1 MSFNFW
7 CFIKKLRQTMRFSH
21 EAQASSL
28 MHNETDND
36 HNDKDTFIY
45 HLLMCSINRPSEH
58 HNSVISRGHLA
69 CL

>member
-28 MHNETDND
+28 MHNDTDND

-45 HLLMCSINRPSEH
+45 HLLMCSINRPS
-58 HNSVISRGHLA
+58 
-69 CL
+69 